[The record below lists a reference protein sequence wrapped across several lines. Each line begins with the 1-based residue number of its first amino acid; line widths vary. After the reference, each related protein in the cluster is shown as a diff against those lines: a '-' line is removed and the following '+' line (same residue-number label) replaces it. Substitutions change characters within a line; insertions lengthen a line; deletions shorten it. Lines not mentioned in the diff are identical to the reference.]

1 MTKQEITQ
9 FEIETLE
16 LLKEVIDPEI
26 EINIV
31 DLGLIYELY
40 YNGDKNIN
48 ISDPKEKENFKA
60 YKASGGELSHTQ
72 AATIGYKTPQESKDL
87 LARKRS
93 IEDAKSKAT
102 RLQAEQSGLGTEF
115 FAGANPNIYKKK

>member
-1 MTKQEITQ
+1 MGSFMNKHSHASN
-9 FEIETLE
+9 
-16 LLKEVIDPEI
+16 LLK
-26 EINIV
+26 
-31 DLGLIYELY
+31 
-40 YNGDKNIN
+40 YNAVTDEASALLKKDKLSGSERSLKDKNIN

>member
-1 MTKQEITQ
+1 MGTFMSNKSHASN
-9 FEIETLE
+9 
-16 LLKEVIDPEI
+16 LLKY
-26 EINIV
+26 NAV
-31 DLGLIYELY
+31 DDKASALLKKDKLSGSERSLR
-40 YNGDKNIN
+40 DKNIN
-48 ISDPKEKENFKA
+48 ISDSKEKENFKA
-60 YKASGGELSHTQ
+60 YKASGGKLSHTQ

-93 IEDAKSKAT
+93 IENAKSKAT

>member
-1 MTKQEITQ
+1 MGSFMNKHSHASN
-9 FEIETLE
+9 
-16 LLKEVIDPEI
+16 LLK
-26 EINIV
+26 
-31 DLGLIYELY
+31 
-40 YNGDKNIN
+40 YNAVTDEASALLKKDKLSSSERSLRDKNIN
-48 ISDPKEKENFKA
+48 ISDPTEKENFKA

-93 IEDAKSKAT
+93 IENAKSKAT

>member
-1 MTKQEITQ
+1 MGTFMSNKSHASN
-9 FEIETLE
+9 
-16 LLKEVIDPEI
+16 LLKY
-26 EINIV
+26 NAV
-31 DLGLIYELY
+31 DDKASALLKKDKLSSSERSLR
-40 YNGDKNIN
+40 DKNIN
-48 ISDPKEKENFKA
+48 ISDPEEKENFKA

>member
-1 MTKQEITQ
+1 MGSFMNKHSHASN
-9 FEIETLE
+9 
-16 LLKEVIDPEI
+16 LLK
-26 EINIV
+26 
-31 DLGLIYELY
+31 
-40 YNGDKNIN
+40 YNAVTDEASALLKKDKLSGSERSLKDKNIN

-72 AATIGYKTPQESKDL
+72 AATIGYKTPKESKDL

-102 RLQAEQSGLGTEF
+102 RLQAEKSGLGTEF
-115 FAGANPNIYKKK
+115 FAGANPNIYNKK

>member
-1 MTKQEITQ
+1 MGSFMNKHSHASN
-9 FEIETLE
+9 
-16 LLKEVIDPEI
+16 LLK
-26 EINIV
+26 
-31 DLGLIYELY
+31 
-40 YNGDKNIN
+40 YNAVTDEASALLKKDKLSSSERSLRDKNIN

-87 LARKRS
+87 LARKKS

-102 RLQAEQSGLGTEF
+102 NLRAEQSGLGTKF
-115 FAGANPNIYKKK
+115 FGGANPNIYKKK

>member
-1 MTKQEITQ
+1 MGSFMNKHSHASN
-9 FEIETLE
+9 
-16 LLKEVIDPEI
+16 LLK
-26 EINIV
+26 
-31 DLGLIYELY
+31 
-40 YNGDKNIN
+40 YNAVTDEASALLKKDKLSSSERSLRDKNIN
-48 ISDPKEKENFKA
+48 ISDPEEKENFKA

-87 LARKRS
+87 LARKKS
-93 IEDAKSKAT
+93 IENAKSKAT